1 MQVKDIVI
9 VGGGSSG
16 WMTAAALDVLC
27 PHVNVTLIEDPNQG
41 VIGVGESSLQQIR
54 RFISLLGLKD
64 SDWMKDIGATYKT
77 AISFNDFLSLIH
89 I

>member
-41 VIGVGESSLQQIR
+41 VIGC
-54 RFISLLGLKD
+54 LLYTSPSPRD
-64 SDWMKDIGATYKT
+64 
-77 AISFNDFLSLIH
+77 
-89 I
+89 

>member
-64 SDWMKDIGATYKT
+64 SDWMKDIGAVSYTHLT
-77 AISFNDFLSLIH
+77 LPTICSV
-89 I
+89 